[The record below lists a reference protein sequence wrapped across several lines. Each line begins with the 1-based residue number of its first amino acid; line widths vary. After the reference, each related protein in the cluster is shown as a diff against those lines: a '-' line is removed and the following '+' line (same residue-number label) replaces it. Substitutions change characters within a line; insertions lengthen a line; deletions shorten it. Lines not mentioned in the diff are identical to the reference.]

1 MSIKKI
7 NATLISPAAPAS
19 LPALA
24 GMLEVLPEPALL
36 LEGDSKIVHINGHVE
51 LLLGYRLDEL
61 VGESLEHLL
70 PDHYRKDHS
79 HRVRKFFLD
88 LAGPMKKS
96 RLQIIAR
103 HKDGQEIPVD
113 ISISPIDMDGRTH
126 VIATMRDQTEHREAI
141 TEIEEKKEYYRR
153 YIQNNTGS
161 IWQLIFDEPM
171 SLDLPESEQVERL
184 LHGCYL
190 ADTNLTFSQQY
201 GYAEEGAMNG
211 KRVEDI
217 LIPGDPNTIP
227 ILLKMVRSQYQM
239 VDLETIERDRY
250 GNRKEFTN
258 NFCGDIVD
266 GKVRSI
272 WGTSHE
278 ITARKLAEEKLLKA
292 EHKYRTVVENAN
304 EAIIIAQG
312 EKIVYFNQQVLEMTG
327 YGADEISSL
336 PFIEF
341 VHPNDR
347 DKVMEELKLRISG
360 EKTIAHYTIRFKTKD
375 DESKWVIVNSATIDW
390 GGKPASLAMLTDI
403 TERKQAEDALQRSET
418 NLLKAQ
424 EVAHI
429 GSWRLDLLENSL
441 TWTAENYRIFGV
453 PQETPMTYEL
463 FLKKVHP
470 EDREYVDK
478 KWNAAIKGEPY
489 DIEHRLLI
497 DNEVKWV
504 RERAELTFDD
514 GGNPTSGVGTT
525 QDITRSK
532 KNEMEA
538 RGQREAL
545 ARVDRSV
552 SMGQLTGSIAHEL
565 NQPLAAILCNAQA
578 ALRFMNNDSP
588 DFEEVGM
595 ALHDIISDDKR
606 AGEIVHSIRNQM
618 GKYDS
623 NYTNLDFNETIREV
637 LLLLKSEVI
646 DRKVRLS
653 EDLQPDIPSVYGDRI
668 QIQRLILNLLMN
680 ALEALNQ
687 SQIPTPEI
695 IVSSRFKDN
704 KDVALYVSD
713 SGPGIEPERISTIFN
728 SFETTKKE
736 GLGIGLS
743 ICRSISDN
751 HRGKLWVENR
761 PEGGAVFCFTLPTGV
776 NGNE

>member
-1 MSIKKI
+1 
-7 NATLISPAAPAS
+7 
-19 LPALA
+19 
-24 GMLEVLPEPALL
+24 
-36 LEGDSKIVHINGHVE
+36 
-51 LLLGYRLDEL
+51 
-61 VGESLEHLL
+61 
-70 PDHYRKDHS
+70 
-79 HRVRKFFLD
+79 
-88 LAGPMKKS
+88 MKKS
-96 RLQIIAR
+96 RLQIIVR

-126 VIATMRDQTEHREAI
+126 VIATMRDQTEHQEALA
-141 TEIEEKKEYYRR
+141 EIEEKKEYYRR
-153 YIQNNTGS
+153 YIANNTGS
-161 IWQLIFDEPM
+161 IWRLVFDEPM
-171 SLDLPESEQVERL
+171 SLDLPEMEQVERL

-217 LIPGDPNTIP
+217 LIPGDPNTTP
-227 ILLKMVRSQYQM
+227 MLLKMVRSRFQM

-250 GNRKEFTN
+250 GNRKVFTN
-258 NFCGDIVD
+258 NFSADIVD

-278 ITARKLAEEKLLKA
+278 ITARKLAEEKLIKA

-304 EAIIIAQG
+304 EAIIVMQG

-341 VHPNDR
+341 IHPNDR

-360 EKTIAHYTIRFKTKD
+360 EETIARYTIRFKTKD
-375 DESKWVIVNSATIDW
+375 DESKWIIVNSAAIDW
-390 GGKPASLAMLTDI
+390 EGKPASLAMLTDI
-403 TERKQAEDALQRSET
+403 TELKKTEKELRDT
-418 NLLKAQ
+418 NITLLKVK
-424 EVAHI
+424 EVAQV
-429 GSWRLDLLENSL
+429 GFLNLDLKTDEIDFSLE
-441 TWTAENYRIFGV
+441 ACRIFGI
-453 PQETPMTYEL
+453 ETGQV
-463 FLKKVHP
+463 LKVSEFVARVIHP
-470 EDREYVDK
+470 DDMDLIRQHLDRAIQDK
-478 KWNAAIKGEPY
+478 KKY
-489 DIEHRLLI
+489 DIDHRVVRSDGKIL
-497 DNEVKWV
+497 WV
-504 RERAELTFDD
+504 RSQAEMQHAVD
-514 GGNPTSGVGTT
+514 GKPVALLGTVV
-525 QDITRSK
+525 DITRLK
-532 KNEMEA
+532 HAENEA
-538 RGQREAL
+538 REQRDAL

-565 NQPLAAILCNAQA
+565 NQPLTAILCNAQA
-578 ALRFMNNDSP
+578 ALRFMNNESP

-637 LLLLKSEVI
+637 LMLLKSEVI
-646 DRKVRLS
+646 NRKVLLS
-653 EDLQPDIPSVYGDRI
+653 EDLQPDIPPVYGDRI
-668 QIQRLILNLLMN
+668 QIQQLILNLLMN
-680 ALEALNQ
+680 ALEALIQ
-687 SQIPTPEI
+687 SQLPTPEI
-695 IVSSRFKDN
+695 IISSRFKDN
-704 KDVALYVSD
+704 KDVALYVKD

-743 ICRSISDN
+743 ICQSISDN

-776 NGNE
+776 SGNE

>member
-1 MSIKKI
+1 
-7 NATLISPAAPAS
+7 
-19 LPALA
+19 
-24 GMLEVLPEPALL
+24 
-36 LEGDSKIVHINGHVE
+36 
-51 LLLGYRLDEL
+51 
-61 VGESLEHLL
+61 
-70 PDHYRKDHS
+70 
-79 HRVRKFFLD
+79 
-88 LAGPMKKS
+88 
-96 RLQIIAR
+96 
-103 HKDGQEIPVD
+103 
-113 ISISPIDMDGRTH
+113 
-126 VIATMRDQTEHREAI
+126 
-141 TEIEEKKEYYRR
+141 
-153 YIQNNTGS
+153 
-161 IWQLIFDEPM
+161 
-171 SLDLPESEQVERL
+171 
-184 LHGCYL
+184 
-190 ADTNLTFSQQY
+190 
-201 GYAEEGAMNG
+201 
-211 KRVEDI
+211 
-217 LIPGDPNTIP
+217 
-227 ILLKMVRSQYQM
+227 M

-250 GNRKEFTN
+250 GNRKVFTN
-258 NFCGDIVD
+258 NFCGDIMD
-266 GKVRSI
+266 GKVRSL

-463 FLKKVHP
+463 FLEKVHP